1 MQRNCEGA
9 KVNGNR
15 KCSVDSCGDL
25 AVTSF
30 AQQDLCLQHFLSR
43 CYEDLDRFDVRGR
56 GAELDHRRSATL
68 KAFVEECSRRALEV
82 SLQCQQLDN
91 LQRGRLLDILLWA
104 GELLP
109 EINADLRS
117 AEEITSQQAAESS
130 PWPK

>member
-1 MQRNCEGA
+1 MQRSWEGA

-30 AQQDLCLQHFLSR
+30 AQQDLCLHHFLSR
-43 CYEDLDRFDVRGR
+43 CYENLDRFDVRGR
-56 GAELDHRRSATL
+56 GSELDHRRSATL

-82 SLQCQQLDN
+82 SLQCQHLDN

-109 EINADLRS
+109 EINADLPPQV
-117 AEEITSQQAAESS
+117 AIDAQTAAAL
-130 PWPK
+130 KRT